1 VKEVD
6 ETMMRSMFSG
16 VSGLRNHQTM
26 MDVVGNN
33 IANVNTVGYKT
44 SQLSFQDALC
54 QTLRGARASTGYLG
68 GTNPVQIGLGV
79 KLALVSTNFTQ
90 GSLQNTGRMT
100 DLSIQGDGFFIL
112 SDGGS
117 TYYTRAG
124 YFSFDAQG
132 KLINPS
138 NGYVVQGWMAE
149 DTGAI
154 DTNATLEPIS
164 IPVGQTMAPQA
175 TAEIRFQGNLPAGAS
190 VGDSYVT
197 SIEVV
202 DSQGARHTLTFTF
215 TKADVN
221 TWDWEATGPAGIS
234 GNTGTLTFDTSG
246 ALASVTGGPIEFT
259 PTGAETVS
267 IVPHFGTV
275 GGISGVTQF
284 ASDSTVAAVYQD
296 GFTSGYLQSITISD
310 NGIITGFFSN
320 GLNKQLAQI
329 AVAVFN
335 NPEGLIKVGD
345 TMYRVSSNSGEP
357 LVGTSGTGNRGVIT
371 AGTLEMSNVDLAQE
385 FTNMIIAER
394 GFQANS
400 RIITAT
406 DQMLQELVNIKR

>member
-1 VKEVD
+1 
-6 ETMMRSMFSG
+6 MLRSMISAA
-16 VSGLRNHQTM
+16 SALRFHQTF

-33 IANVNTVGYKT
+33 IANINTVGYKS
-44 SQLSFQDALC
+44 SQASFQDALC
-54 QTLRGARASTGYLG
+54 QTLRGARASAGYLG

-79 KLALVSTNFTQ
+79 KLALISTNFTQ

-138 NGYVVQGWMAE
+138 NGYVVQGWMA
-149 DTGAI
+149 DDAGSI
-154 DTNATLEPIS
+154 DTNATLQPIS
-164 IPVGQTMAPQA
+164 IPVGQTMAPRA
-175 TAEIRFQGNLPAGAS
+175 TTTVRLQGNLPSTAA
-190 VGDSYVT
+190 VGDNYVT
-197 SIEVV
+197 SIEVM
-202 DSQGARHTLTFTF
+202 DSQGNRHTLTFTF
-215 TKADVN
+215 TKTDVN
-221 TWDWEATGPAGIS
+221 EWSWEVTGPAGLS
-234 GNTGTLTFDTSG
+234 GNTGTITFDDTG
-246 ALASVTGGPIEFT
+246 ALATVTGGPIQFT
-259 PTGAETVS
+259 PTGAATLS
-267 IVPHFGTV
+267 ITPDFGTP
-275 GGISGVTQF
+275 GSISGVTQF
-284 ASDSTVAAVYQD
+284 ASASTVAAVYQD
-296 GFTSGYLQSITISD
+296 GFTAGYLQSITISD

-357 LVGTSGTGNRGVIT
+357 LVGTSGSGNRGVIT